1 MLVAPIICCLYIPRE
16 FIISDALLLY
26 SSICSNREVSSCYHC
41 FLTICARSSVSIIP
55 QSSLNALCKF
65 VLSKR
70 LHIDKIRKRI
80 SVLNYVWLCSAKMF
94 QMKGSTANNPFTSY
108 LESRATIKVL

>member
-1 MLVAPIICCLYIPRE
+1 MNEGQGDACCTTPVVCIFLVNSSSLMHYYYIVV
-16 FIISDALLLY
+16 FVVIV
-26 SSICSNREVSSCYHC
+26 EVSSCYHC

-70 LHIDKIRKRI
+70 LHIDKIRKEDT
-80 SVLNYVWLCSAKMF
+80 VY
-94 QMKGSTANNPFTSY
+94 
-108 LESRATIKVL
+108 